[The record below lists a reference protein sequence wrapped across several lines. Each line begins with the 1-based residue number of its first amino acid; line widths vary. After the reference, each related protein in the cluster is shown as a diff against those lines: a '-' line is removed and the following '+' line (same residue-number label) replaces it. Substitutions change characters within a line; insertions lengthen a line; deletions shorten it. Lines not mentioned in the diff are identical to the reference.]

1 MFFFFVFIIMVIN
14 LIGILLDGDVFD
26 FVKIIVFFIVILF
39 GNILECCLEY
49 FLLEF
54 YIYYKF
60 YNIN

>member
-1 MFFFFVFIIMVIN
+1 MVIN

-60 YNIN
+60 NNIN